1 MKKFFRNIV
10 LWMFI
15 KFHSLFINIGIAL
28 RNTEIDMLTPSDP
41 NDTSDYKKI
50 QVRWIRSALL
60 QKFEAGQRD
69 EKYVKDYY
77 ELLKKAD
84 KFMRNATERD
94 MAIAADKYSMNYG
107 FKDKWGR
114 RYEHYGFFDTKHK
127 NAGKTIGEVIE
138 EELRERKTTE
148 DDYELLFIYN
158 NQPIQAGLSKVEEF
172 VDQKLNMKDLQQ
184 KSKTYEF
191 PLKVT
196 RNNEKTLNKIEQLT
210 DYLHV
215 KKIGFEHR
223 QLEFFVNKKYK
234 TQDFDNENLIIKEI
248 IDIDEVYV
256 KNIYGDL
263 LGFKVNEYIKRIDHE
278 EFDVFVFHG
287 IEMKTITMK

>member
-1 MKKFFRNIV
+1 MKKVFRNIV
-10 LWMFI
+10 LWLFI
-15 KFHSLFINIGIAL
+15 KLHSLFIHIGIAL
-28 RNTEIDMLTPSDP
+28 RNTEIDILTPADP
-41 NDTSDYKKI
+41 NDNDDRKRI

-69 EKYVKDYY
+69 EKYVQDYY
-77 ELLKKAD
+77 ELLRKAD
-84 KFMRNATERD
+84 KFMLSATERD
-94 MAIAADKYSMNYG
+94 MAIASDKYSMNYG

-114 RYEHYGFFDTKHK
+114 RYEHYGFFDEKHK
-127 NAGKTIGEVIE
+127 NSGKTIGEVIE
-138 EELRERKTTE
+138 EELKERKTQE

-172 VDQKLNMKDLQQ
+172 VDQELNMKDLQQ
-184 KSKTYEF
+184 KSKTFEF
-191 PLKVT
+191 PLKVV
-196 RNNEKTLNKIEQLT
+196 RKNERVVNKIEQLT

-223 QLEFFVNKKYK
+223 QLEFFVNKKFK
-234 TQDFDNENLIIKEI
+234 TREFDNNTTIIKEI
-248 IDIDEVYV
+248 VDIEQVYV

-263 LGFKVNEYIKRIDHE
+263 LGFTVNEFVKRIDHE

-287 IEMKTITMK
+287 IEMETITMK

>member
-1 MKKFFRNIV
+1 MV

-15 KFHSLFINIGIAL
+15 KLHSLFIMIGIAL
-28 RNTEIDMLTPSDP
+28 RNTEVDILTPSDP
-41 NDTSDYKKI
+41 NDTDEGKKI
-50 QVRWIRSALL
+50 QVRWIKSLL
-60 QKFEAGQRD
+60 LEKFHAGQRD
-69 EKYVKDYY
+69 EKYVQQYY

-84 KFMRNATERD
+84 KFMRNASERD

-114 RYEHYGFFDTKHK
+114 RYEHYGFFDDKHK
-127 NAGKTIGEVIE
+127 YAGKTVGEVIE
-138 EELRERKTTE
+138 AELRERRTKE

-172 VDQKLNMKDLQQ
+172 VDQELKMKDLQQ

-191 PLKVT
+191 PLKVIHNDEET
-196 RNNEKTLNKIEQLT
+196 VNKIEQLT

-223 QLEFFVNKKYK
+223 QLEFFVNKKFK
-234 TQDFDNENLIIKEI
+234 TQDFNDDNPIIKEI
-248 IDIDEVYV
+248 VDINEVYV

-263 LGFKVNEYIKRIDHE
+263 LGFDIKEYVKRIDHE
-278 EFDVFVFHG
+278 DFDVFVFHG
-287 IEMKTITMK
+287 IEMETITMK